1 MRFISVTDQFDS
13 KTADF
18 SEKSF
23 VVPIKNFVNESYKRD
38 SALERERLQ
47 RRVQELG
54 EMINGEKEIL
64 MKKNVS
70 VEQMMEYLGYV
81 YYPGICSND
90 LIFSGVLCVRG
101 SLPD

>member
-13 KTADF
+13 KIADF

-23 VVPIKNFVNESYKRD
+23 VVPIKNFVNESYLRD

-54 EMINGEKEIL
+54 EMINGRNPDEEK
-64 MKKNVS
+64 
-70 VEQMMEYLGYV
+70 
-81 YYPGICSND
+81 C
-90 LIFSGVLCVRG
+90 FSGADDGVFRICLL
-101 SLPD
+101 SWNL